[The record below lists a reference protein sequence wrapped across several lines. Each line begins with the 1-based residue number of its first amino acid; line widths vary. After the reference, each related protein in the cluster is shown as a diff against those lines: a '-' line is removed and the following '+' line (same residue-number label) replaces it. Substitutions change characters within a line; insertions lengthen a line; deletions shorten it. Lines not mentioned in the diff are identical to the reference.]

1 MALEDTLEER
11 NLELEE
17 SSRTCKKYKY
27 VVVTIISVGTCELE
41 INDKICEERAAIS
54 KWNIVLWDGNM
65 TFKTYSRID
74 HSIIKSRIINLTV
87 SWCLK

>member
-41 INDKICEERAAIS
+41 INDRGRANIS
-54 KWNIVLWDGNM
+54 KLNSVLRDRNV
-65 TFKTYSRID
+65 TSKLEFTIP
-74 HSIIKSRIINLTV
+74 L
-87 SWCLK
+87 LKAQLHNS